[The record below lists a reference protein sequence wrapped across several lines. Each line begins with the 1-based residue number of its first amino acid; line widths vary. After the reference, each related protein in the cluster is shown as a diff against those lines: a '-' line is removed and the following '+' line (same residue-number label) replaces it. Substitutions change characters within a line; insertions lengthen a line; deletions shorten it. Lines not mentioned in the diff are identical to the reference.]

1 MARTTRGV
9 ARRLA
14 LTVVAVY
21 VLFFAPNVVRETYLG
36 VALAE
41 RATVRVD
48 PYVGLHPDIFEIPG
62 RGAYINSNPGASMIG
77 AVPYAVVRPVL
88 ERVYAAFP
96 TLVTPRPAAAY
107 DDPRP
112 NRTHYMNEMR
122 ARGLD
127 VRLELAAIVMHLGVN
142 VPFAV
147 ASVLLMYFFL
157 LDRIGRPREAQW
169 FALLY
174 AFGTP
179 MFFRSGFLNQ
189 NLLVAHF
196 TFFALLALVWRRGD
210 GPNAT
215 PASEPWRPVLAGLFL
230 GLAVLCDYSAV
241 PLAVVFGLWTLI
253 TRAQRS
259 GVGPALAGGAA
270 MVAGAAGPIAL
281 LLAYQYAAFGD
292 PFLPAQAYM
301 PATDLSV
308 VGWHGVRVPMTDLLW
323 RNLFDPAFGLFVFC
337 PLLVLALA
345 APWRASKRAMI
356 RRDELWLLLAASV
369 ALYLFC
375 SAIAFAR
382 LQWNTGVRYLV
393 PAVPLLF
400 LATLPVLRGANKRLA
415 WVLVTSSVVIGWV
428 VSMTRESVPA
438 AFVRLAR
445 HGLELPWMTVL
456 SKTADAYLPQLPR
469 SGVPTALYGL
479 LALALWLTWR
489 KGANE

>member
-9 ARRLA
+9 AWRLA

-41 RATVRVD
+41 HATVRVD

-77 AVPYAVVRPVL
+77 AVPYGVVRPL
-88 ERVYAAFP
+88 IERVYAAFP
-96 TLVTPRPAAAY
+96 ALVAPRPVASY

-112 NRTHYMNEMR
+112 NRTRYMNEMR

-127 VRLELAAIVMHLGVN
+127 IRLELAAIVMHLGVN

-147 ASVLLMYFFL
+147 VGVLLMYFFL

-215 PASEPWRPVLAGLFL
+215 PPSEPWRPALAGLFL

-241 PLAVVFGLWTLI
+241 PLAVVFGVWTI
-253 TRAQRS
+253 VTRAQRRGFS
-259 GVGPALAGGAA
+259 AAIGGGAA
-270 MVAGAAGPIAL
+270 MVAGAAGPIVL

-292 PFLPAQAYM
+292 ALLPAQAYM

-323 RNLFDPAFGLFVFC
+323 RHLFDPAYGLFVFC
-337 PLLVLALA
+337 PLLALALA
-345 APWRASKRAMI
+345 APWRASKRAMV

-438 AFVRLAR
+438 AFARLAT

-489 KGANE
+489 KSATE

>member
-9 ARRLA
+9 AWRLA

-48 PYVGLHPDIFEIPG
+48 PYVGLHPDIFEIAG
-62 RGAYINSNPGASMIG
+62 RGAYINSNPGASIAG
-77 AVPYAVVRPVL
+77 AVPYAVVRPLL
-88 ERVYAAFP
+88 EGVYAALP
-96 TLVTPRPAAAY
+96 SLVTPKPAAAY
-107 DDPRP
+107 NDPRP

-215 PASEPWRPVLAGLFL
+215 PASEPWRPAVAGLLL

-308 VGWHGVRVPMTDLLW
+308 VGWHGVRVPMSDLLW
-323 RNLFDPAFGLFVFC
+323 RNLFDPAYGLFIFC